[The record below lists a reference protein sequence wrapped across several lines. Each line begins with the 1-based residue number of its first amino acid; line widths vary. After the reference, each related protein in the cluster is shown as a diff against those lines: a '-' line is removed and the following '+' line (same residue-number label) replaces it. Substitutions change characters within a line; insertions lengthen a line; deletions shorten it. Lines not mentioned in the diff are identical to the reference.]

1 MQAYRALRAFD
12 GEQSLRG
19 GALVLVEAGRIVAV
33 EPAATP
39 VPDGV
44 PVTERPGTTLLP
56 GLIDTHVHLC
66 ADDSATALDTLG
78 DLSDGDLDEV
88 ITSALLAQRAA
99 GVTTV
104 RDLGD
109 RRYAVLHR
117 RDAAASRTPG
127 PEGADGVALPRILAS
142 GPPIT
147 TDRGHCWNMGGE
159 VAGAP
164 GSPER
169 IAGLRAAVAERVE
182 RGVDVVKVMS
192 SGGVMTPGTDPAAA
206 QFALDELRAVV
217 EAAHARGV
225 PVTAH
230 AHALVAVENCVAA
243 GVDGIEHCSCFTPSG
258 MAVRPPVLPAL
269 AACGIAVSLTMGQF
283 DDAPIPQR
291 VQEVMD
297 RLGFT
302 VENRLQQAAAFIEAG
317 VRLVGGSDAGIGPA
331 KRHGVVVRSVAE
343 HVTAGMA
350 GEAALAL
357 VTSASADAVG
367 LGDVTG
373 RLRPGLAADLLLV
386 DGDPVA
392 DVEALAALRL
402 VVVRGTPVE
411 PD

>member
-1 MQAYRALRAFD
+1 MKAYRAQRAFD
-12 GEQSLRG
+12 GEQSLIG
-19 GALVLVEAGRIVAV
+19 GALVLVDGGRIVAV
-33 EPAATP
+33 QPAAAP

-44 PVTERPGTTLLP
+44 EVTEVPGATLLP

-66 ADDSATALDTLG
+66 ADDSPTALDKLA
-78 DLSDGDLDEV
+78 DLPDADLDAA
-88 ITSALLAQRAA
+88 ITASLLAQRSA

-109 RRYAVLHR
+109 RRFAVLDR
-117 RDAAASRTPG
+117 RDSAAAWGAGTDGG
-127 PEGADGVALPRILAS
+127 PLPRILAS

-159 VAGAP
+159 VPGTL

-169 IAGLRAAVAERVE
+169 IAGLRTAVAERVE

-192 SGGVMTPGTDPAAA
+192 SGGVMTPDTDPAAA

-217 EAAHARGV
+217 EEAHACGV

-258 MAVRPPVLPAL
+258 LDVRPPVLPAL
-269 AACGIAVSLTMGQF
+269 AASGIAVSLTMGQF
-283 DDAPIPQR
+283 DDAPIPER
-291 VQEVMD
+291 VKAVMD

-302 VENRLQQAAAFIEAG
+302 VENRLQQAAGFIEAG
-317 VRLVGGSDAGIGPA
+317 VRLIGGADAGIGPS
-331 KRHGVVVRSVAE
+331 KRHGVVVRAVAE
-343 HVTAGMA
+343 HVTAGM
-350 GEAALAL
+350 GGGAALAL
-357 VTSASADAVG
+357 VTSASADAIG

-373 RLRPGLAADLLLV
+373 RLRPGLAADLLFV

-392 DVEALAALRL
+392 DAAALGSPRL
-402 VVVRGTPVE
+402 VVVRGTPV
-411 PD
+411 PLG